1 MTVALFPLPFVT
13 VATLELEVDHFKLE
27 AFAYVPLLVLSLIVY
42 FSPTPRV
49 TLAGLVLTLVGAGL
63 TVTLH

>member
-13 VATLELEVDHFKLE
+13 VATLEFEVDHFKLE
-27 AFAYVPLLVLSLIVY
+27 AFAYVPLLVFSLIVY
-42 FSPTPRV
+42 FSPTPSV